1 MFLIVGLGNP
11 SSKYDK
17 TRHNVGF
24 DVIDE
29 LADKYNIAVNIKKH
43 KAMIGKGVIDGM
55 KVMLVKPQ
63 TFMNNSGESVIEILD
78 YYKLSAEE
86 DMVII
91 SDDISLDCG
100 RIRVRKKGSDGGHN
114 GLKDIIAWTDT
125 NNFPRVRVGIGDKPK
140 GWDLADHVLGRFTDS
155 ERKLVDESIADAAK
169 ACVMVAA
176 GNVDEAMNRYNGK
189 AGG

>member
-114 GLKDIIAWTDT
+114 GLKDIIAWT
-125 NNFPRVRVGIGDKPK
+125 RH
-140 GWDLADHVLGRFTDS
+140 W
-155 ERKLVDESIADAAK
+155 
-169 ACVMVAA
+169 
-176 GNVDEAMNRYNGK
+176 
-189 AGG
+189 